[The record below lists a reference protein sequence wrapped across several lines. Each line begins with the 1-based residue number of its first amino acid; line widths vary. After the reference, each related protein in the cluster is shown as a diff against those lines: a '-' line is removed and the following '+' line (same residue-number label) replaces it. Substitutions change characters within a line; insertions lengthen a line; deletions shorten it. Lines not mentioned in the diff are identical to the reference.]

1 MSEVWGREG
10 KKAIKRKGQSVLR
23 FPVER
28 GRRRRQRR
36 KTRSKVKIRT
46 TRERQGGCRC
56 KSNAGPNKCAE
67 AALFASPSSVCWMLE
82 RKKAPRSVVGMKPV
96 NPSIPS
102 SCLCLAATRTAARLC
117 LGAGRGPFVEGG
129 VKLQEGS
136 SLLASAVLSAAVPT
150 RWAGWLGWGLCPS
163 TEQAWWR
170 CR

>member
-1 MSEVWGREG
+1 M
-10 KKAIKRKGQSVLR
+10 KRKGSILR
-23 FPVER
+23 FPVEK
-28 GRRRRQRR
+28 GRRTRQRR

-46 TRERQGGCRC
+46 TRQRQGGCRCRC
-56 KSNAGPNKCAE
+56 KSNAGLNKCAE
-67 AALFASPSSVCWMLE
+67 AALFAGPSSVCWMLE

-129 VKLQEGS
+129 AKLQEGS

-150 RWAGWLGWGLCPS
+150 RWTGLAGVCVQVLIKLGSVAGSEC
-163 TEQAWWR
+163 
-170 CR
+170 